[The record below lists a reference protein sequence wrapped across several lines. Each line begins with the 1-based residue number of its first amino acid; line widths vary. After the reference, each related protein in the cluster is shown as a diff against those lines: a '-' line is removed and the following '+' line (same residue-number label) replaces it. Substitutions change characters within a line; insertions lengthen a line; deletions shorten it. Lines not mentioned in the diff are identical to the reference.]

1 MASLVG
7 AHVGGELTYGF
18 NRTFNK
24 RQNNGE
30 FGHVLGSFSVTAES
44 FLTLGLDLLSGSALP
59 SLSREPQVVSEV
71 VLSFRVVLK
80 AKAAGLQATF
90 QRRESG
96 GSEMGQLGGTDRN
109 AVLSWGS
116 VNPLV
121 GGFFFAVMEPG
132 GYPE

>member
-71 VLSFRVVLK
+71 VLSF
-80 AKAAGLQATF
+80 
-90 QRRESG
+90 
-96 GSEMGQLGGTDRN
+96 
-109 AVLSWGS
+109 
-116 VNPLV
+116 
-121 GGFFFAVMEPG
+121 
-132 GYPE
+132 